1 MNILFEK
8 IKPECKVIVAEINE
22 STEFLFSQIKNSL
35 SKTET
40 EFYKNLKNERRKT
53 EWLGVRL
60 LLKKLLG
67 SYSEIKYNTTGN
79 PYIEHDLNIS
89 ITHSKNILGIILS
102 KNKDIGMDVEI
113 LSDKILRTAHKFITE
128 EELKL
133 FSENDKIKKIYL
145 NWCCKETMFKIKEHG
160 GFDFKKHFKVIDSDV
175 EISGKKEAIISFNNK
190 TEHYNLKY
198 EFLKYKESELL
209 IVWH

>member
-8 IKPECKVIVAEINE
+8 IKEDCKVIVAEINE
-22 STEFLFSQIKNSL
+22 STELLFSEIKNDL

-40 EFYKNLKNERRKT
+40 EFYKNIKNERRKT

-60 LLKKLLG
+60 LLKKLLR

-102 KNKDIGMDVEI
+102 KNNDIGMDVEI
-113 LSDKILRTAHKFITE
+113 ISDKILKTAHKFISE

-133 FSENDKIKKIYL
+133 FSENDKIKKTYL
-145 NWCCKETMFKIKEHG
+145 NWCCKETLFKIKEHG

-190 TEHYNLKY
+190 TENYNLNY
-198 EFLKYKESELL
+198 EFIKYKKSELL
-209 IVWH
+209 VVWH

>member
-8 IKPECKVIVAEINE
+8 IQEDCKVIVAEITETNE
-22 STEFLFSQIKNSL
+22 LLFPEIKNDL
-35 SKTET
+35 SKTEI
-40 EFYKNLKNERRKT
+40 EFYKTIKNERRKT

-60 LLKKLLG
+60 LLKKFLG
-67 SYSEIKYNTTGN
+67 HYSEIKYNTTGN
-79 PYIEHDLNIS
+79 PYIDHDLNIS

-113 LSDKILRTAHKFITE
+113 LSSKILRTAHKFITK

-145 NWCCKETMFKIKEHG
+145 NWCCKETLFKIKEHG
-160 GFDFKKHFKVIDSDV
+160 GFDFKKHFKVLDSDV
-175 EISGKKEAIISFNNK
+175 ETSGKKEAFVIFNNEVE
-190 TEHYNLKY
+190 TYLLKY
-198 EFLKYKESELL
+198 EFIKHKESELL
-209 IVWH
+209 VVWH